1 MKNQKITWKATG
13 LWTMLTLFL
22 SALTGIVLIRQRIV
36 LAPPIAAYPLYFY
49 LAIFLLPSLVT
60 FVACVRRHP
69 VGQRKTLVMLPVFAS
84 VILCFY
90 LTLIG
95 PVFYNDIQCQTG
107 ERTGLRVQLD
117 CQCEHVPSGSPIQEP
132 CVAEQWRPIPLMR
145 LVKETGL
152 HK

>member
-36 LAPPIAAYPLYFY
+36 LAPPIAAYTLYFY
-49 LAIFLLPSLVT
+49 LAILLLPSLAT

-69 VGQRKTLVMLPVFAS
+69 VGQRKMLVILPVFAS
-84 VILCFY
+84 VMLCFY

-95 PVFYNDIQCQTG
+95 PAFYNDIQCQTG
-107 ERTGLRVQLD
+107 ERTELKVRLD
-117 CQCEHVPSGSPIQEP
+117 CQCEHAPSGSPVQEP
-132 CVAEQWRPIPLMR
+132 CVAEQWQPIPLMR
-145 LVKETGL
+145 LVKETSL